1 MPSKAKSG
9 SKGQDKYKY
18 TELAKVSGTSLE
30 QSNFYGVIVDAS
42 FPYKKTITRE
52 STGVSDQ
59 MFICTMKIIDPS
71 QFTQAKG
78 FQYSQ
83 LVIYAT
89 KLEDLPFV
97 HRLGDVIRVHRADLK
112 FHNSKR
118 QFNVNMLYK
127 GSWALYSSEK
137 LSPLGQTTSD
147 APYAFSG
154 HRVTSERQDSSIL
167 ATLKNWTNATFKS
180 VDVCAKVDTK
190 TVKLSDASKKTG
202 EDFDVVAKIVQ
213 VFELDDYTNE
223 LKLRDLSG
231 ATVYVLALK
240 VKFPHLKA
248 GAVIKVR
255 SATYDTTCT
264 SDKKVLILQ
273 HYSNIMTFVTSSK
286 KASEISSKVSDD
298 KSNENK
304 ALKAPVAMTPVVLT
318 EVAAKH
324 AGLPVTSLHDLFHSP
339 ESSTTTF
346 RTCFYVTKVEPGTV
360 AEACKSYD
368 KKSKKATS
376 AKGAKGGDLIYQV
389 QFLAKDVST
398 QFNTNV
404 YRILLYTHEG
414 LGSNFFAQK
423 AANLH
428 SSKDACKK
436 VEAAF
441 GQLTKFNSWFDCV
454 VEKRNGYYFIKDTKM
469 IY

>member
-1 MPSKAKSG
+1 MPSKKQSG
-9 SKGQDKYKY
+9 SKTAEKYKY

-30 QSNFYGVIVDAS
+30 SCNFYGVIVDAS
-42 FPYKKTITRE
+42 FPYKKTIKSK
-52 STGVSDQ
+52 STGQSDQ

-71 QFTQAKG
+71 QFTAAKG

-97 HRLGDVIRVHRADLK
+97 HRLGDVIRVHRADMK
-112 FHNSKR
+112 FYQGKR
-118 QFNVNMLYK
+118 QFNVNMLYR

-137 LSPLGQTTSD
+137 LSPLGQAAGD
-147 APYAFSG
+147 AAYAFSG
-154 HRVTSERQDSSIL
+154 HRATTERQDPSIL
-167 ATLKNWTNATFKS
+167 STLKNWTNLTFKS
-180 VDVCAKVDTK
+180 VDVCSKVDSK
-190 TVKLSDASKKTG
+190 TVKLSEVAKKSD
-202 EDFDVVAKIVQ
+202 DFDVVAKIVQ

-255 SATYDTTCT
+255 SATYDVTCT

-286 KASEISSKVSDD
+286 KAAEISSKVSDD
-298 KSNENK
+298 KSNESK
-304 ALKAPVAMTPVVLT
+304 ALKASVAMTPVVLT

-324 AGLPVTSLHDLFHSP
+324 AALPVTSLHDLFHSP

-368 KKSKKATS
+368 KKSKKASS
-376 AKGAKGGDLIYQV
+376 AKGAKGGEVIYQV

-428 SSKDACKK
+428 SNKDACKK

-441 GQLTKFNSWFDCV
+441 AQLTKFNSWVDCV